1 MAEQKQPSIQQ
12 EAQAVLRTKSVVEL
26 APGVTRDLSSPSAKV
41 YLDLILIAVDLYVRG
56 QDTSK
61 LGEAAQALMAGGD
74 NAALAL
80 SVIAALSQGDIEK
93 LTAILLQYP
102 TIDEGLAE
110 IAKYGW
116 SLELF
121 LDLLAANLEQLDLE
135 RLQKNWSRFMQ
146 AAQKRKKTQTA

>member
-1 MAEQKQPSIQQ
+1 
-12 EAQAVLRTKSVVEL
+12 
-26 APGVTRDLSSPSAKV
+26 
-41 YLDLILIAVDLYVRG
+41 
-56 QDTSK
+56 
-61 LGEAAQALMAGGD
+61 
-74 NAALAL
+74 
-80 SVIAALSQGDIEK
+80 
-93 LTAILLQYP
+93 LQYP